1 MRCIPERA
9 QRVPLPCVVVV
20 CVVSLLSASVE
31 LEWMLNSMTKMKAS
45 PSVLAVMLL
54 GAAAI
59 PFAVSL
65 DSANPDLILTNI
77 DRKID
82 LSTQLV
88 KVQNKTDP
96 TTANIGYKTTMF
108 C

>member
-1 MRCIPERA
+1 
-9 QRVPLPCVVVV
+9 
-20 CVVSLLSASVE
+20 
-31 LEWMLNSMTKMKAS
+31 MLNSMTKMKAS

-82 LSTQLV
+82 LSTQLI
-88 KVQNKTDP
+88 KV
-96 TTANIGYKTTMF
+96 
-108 C
+108 